1 MRILITS
8 SRMPFALDAI
18 RKLGERGHQVFASDS
33 YEASPGGHSRYL
45 TGHSTTA
52 SPSGDPEQFAADV
65 EQIARENEIELVL
78 PMFEEVFYL
87 AAQHERISAV
97 TRLYAPPFR
106 TLAQVHDKGTFQE
119 LCDRLELRTPH
130 TVLCHSHKE
139 LSEGIARFPRYFAR
153 AAFSRGGVGLL
164 TNTGPLAGHL
174 SPADCEPTEAN
185 PWLVQEFVEGPMH
198 CTYSALHGER
208 VASHM
213 SYRAPRQWEHSTGIQ
228 FLSVDPTDTLP
239 TVEKLGTELDWDGQM
254 SLDFI
259 ETDEGLVMIECNPAA
274 FVPRPGALRAARSQR
289 ARAALRRDVG
299 RDHLGRPAGPG
310 PAGRG
315 RGLPGQAHWGASGG
329 LIGAAARMAAMD
341 RSVLWRAA
349 VAQLAAVATL
359 SLFLALV
366 LPDSF
371 FDDWGWLSGPPGWL
385 ACAGLTAWVL
395 KLEVRSVLL
404 GALLAGIP
412 SALAVLAGVHWLGVA
427 IAVAAFATWCAWL
440 ARRPEGVLWT

>member
-18 RKLGERGHQVFASDS
+18 RKLGERGHEVFASDS
-33 YEASPGGHSRYL
+33 YAASPGSHSRYL
-45 TGHSTTA
+45 SGHFTTA
-52 SPSGDPEQFAADV
+52 SPSGDPRGFAADV
-65 EQIARENEIELVL
+65 ERIAKENDIELVL

-130 TVLCHSHKE
+130 TVLCHSPAALRE
-139 LSEGIARFPRYFAR
+139 EIERFPQYFAR

-174 SPADCEPTEAN
+174 SPEDCKPTEAN
-185 PWLVQEFVEGPMH
+185 PWLVQEFVDGPMH
-198 CTYSALHGER
+198 CTYSALHGGR

-239 TVEKLGTELDWDGQM
+239 TVEKLGRELVWDGQM

-259 ETDEGLVMIECNPAA
+259 ETDEGLVMIECNP
-274 FVPRPGALRAARSQR
+274 RPTDGVLLMTPEGLERGLLAPEEEIL
-289 ARAALRRDVG
+289 LV
-299 RDHLGRPAGPG
+299 
-310 PAGRG
+310 PAGR
-315 RGLPGQAHWGASGG
+315 REQLDFA
-329 LIGAAARMAAMD
+329 
-341 RSVLWRAA
+341 VL
-349 VAQLAAVATL
+349 AQLFKEPLREAPKTIHDLAQIPGTDRDWHDAL
-359 SLFLALV
+359 PRLYSFLALARFERLSLREREQLFV
-366 LPDSF
+366 AMSEGITWDGQPIPGLPA
-371 FDDWGWLSGPPGWL
+371 DDAAYLDR
-385 ACAGLTAWVL
+385 LTA
-395 KLEVRSVLL
+395 S
-404 GALLAGIP
+404 P
-412 SALAVLAGVHWLGVA
+412 ST
-427 IAVAAFATWCAWL
+427 AAPNTAAESTGDPQSA
-440 ARRPEGVLWT
+440 